1 MENGKAGFAS
11 RARGTLVGLAT
22 GNLLGIRHEGKS
34 REYIA
39 RLYPDGVHTIEA
51 GNGWP
56 DDDDLGQAIVI
67 AEAAAE
73 GPLQLDDLARRFWYW
88 GEVNGAG
95 MGGLTRDALTCFG
108 GHEPQRL
115 ARNRR
120 RGRVRKPNG
129 ASVTD
134 ASRKAWMGSR
144 AGNGAIMR
152 CAPIAVR
159 WASEPERVVRES
171 IVSAVPTHWD
181 PRCGWSCALAN
192 LAIAGA
198 LRGEELSG
206 RALMEQAQSGVE
218 ASIEELRQFG
228 YTAEAP
234 TSVQET
240 VEESEETRLRTL
252 VTDMQNMGYTLLT
265 LKACLVAYRD
275 SESVE
280 QALRAVVEGG
290 GDTDTNGAAVGAVA
304 GAKFGLEDIPED
316 WRAHVREIRDGRIPM
331 EAYADRLVEAPYP

>member
-1 MENGKAGFAS
+1 MENGKTGFAR

-22 GNLLGIRHEGKS
+22 GNLLGLRHEGKS
-34 REYIA
+34 RAYIA
-39 RLYPDGVHTIEA
+39 RLYPDGVQAIEA

-67 AEAAAE
+67 AEAAAK

-95 MGGLTRDALTCFG
+95 MGGLTRDALTGFG
-108 GHEPQRL
+108 GDEPQRL

-120 RGRVRKPNG
+120 RGRARKPNG
-129 ASVTD
+129 VSVTD
-134 ASRKAWMGSR
+134 ASRKAWRGSR

-159 WASEPERVVRES
+159 WAPEPERVVRES

-206 RALMEQAQSGVE
+206 QALMEQAQSGVE
-218 ASIEELRQFG
+218 ASIGELRRFG
-228 YTAEAP
+228 YTAQAP

-240 VEESEETRLRTL
+240 VEEAEETRMRAL
-252 VTDMQNMGYTLLT
+252 VTDVPNMGYTLLT

-304 GAKFGLEDIPED
+304 GAKFGLEGIPED

-331 EAYADRLVEAPYP
+331 EAYADRLVEALYP